1 MHKATFLEPAVHV
14 SVCIRYW
21 LFTCNKLNVKIS
33 CSWNFLGIPKQK
45 KNHFRLNWVN
55 IISQMSIIYN
65 FIIEFY
71 LPTIHTFI
79 LARPNTII
87 FDFTKI
93 IMKLARPEPEHSLLV
108 LWLVLLCV
116 SERGR
121 TQSLINVTHLAW
133 EQECDTNVSSET
145 AKILRLPDV

>member
-1 MHKATFLEPAVHV
+1 
-14 SVCIRYW
+14 
-21 LFTCNKLNVKIS
+21 
-33 CSWNFLGIPKQK
+33 
-45 KNHFRLNWVN
+45 
-55 IISQMSIIYN
+55 MSIIYNYN

-87 FDFTKI
+87 FDSTKI

-121 TQSLINVTHLAW
+121 TQSLINVTHLA
-133 EQECDTNVSSET
+133 
-145 AKILRLPDV
+145 